1 MTHAQRRSELLMPAG
16 DLAKLKTAVL
26 YGADAIYMGTPD
38 MSLRTKSK
46 FSLEEVVEGIEY
58 AHAHGV
64 RVYLTLNLFSHNK
77 DISKLPEYV
86 ETVRRVKPDGLIVAD
101 PGVFMFVKE
110 QAPELE
116 LHVSTQANVCSW
128 QSVKFWEKQGAKL
141 CVLGREVS
149 FAELEEI
156 REKCP
161 DIKLEAFVHGSMCM
175 TYSGRCLLSNFMAER
190 GANQGAC
197 ANSCRWKYKVK
208 MRLKDGTTKEL
219 PLTEENLE
227 LFEFLLEEEVRPGE
241 LMPIEEDDRGSYI
254 LNSKDLCI
262 MPKLDDYLRI
272 GVDSLKIEGR
282 GKSPYYVALVARAYR
297 MAIDA
302 WYEDPENWNADEYM
316 SELLTVPSRGYSYAF
331 HEGRLSHH
339 SHGYEH
345 TETLSEWEYAAVVRE
360 VREDAFIIEAKN
372 RLLAG
377 DVLEFIPPSAAAPV
391 LLRVYEF
398 ERLNT
403 RPGNGK
409 RGRHAKRAARVARA
423 LGIYSQTVL
432 EEAKKVV
439 SPGHDSLLRI
449 PFSLFDQERSEQLAS
464 QFPVGSIIRKEKPLT
479 EEQWDRLAFD
489 KAGMRRERGESAEG
503 LITLRRDKLRD
514 SVDARD
520 ANREVKS
527 RRVGTD
533 GCCGKGCNGCLIF
546 WHDSSYQKA
555 RELLAT
561 KKQGEMLSNA
571 PALFIEAGVVPLPSS
586 AQKPQKRN

>member
-1 MTHAQRRSELLMPAG
+1 MTTTKRRSELLMPAG

-26 YGADAIYMGTPD
+26 YGADAVYMGTPD

-58 AHAHGV
+58 AHEHGV

-86 ETVRRVKPDGLIVAD
+86 ETVRKVKPDGLIVAD
-101 PGVFMFVKE
+101 PGVFMFVKS

-128 QSVKFWEKQGAKL
+128 QSVKFWEGQGAKL

-149 FAELEEI
+149 FAELAEI

-227 LFEFLLEEEVRPGE
+227 LFEFLLEEEVRPGD

-272 GVDSLKIEGR
+272 GVDSLKVEGR

-302 WYEDPENWNADEYM
+302 WYEDPENWNAEDYM
-316 SELLTVPSRGYSYAF
+316 KELLTVPSRGYSYAF
-331 HEGRLSHH
+331 HEGRLTHH

-345 TETLSEWEYAAVVRE
+345 TETLSEFEYAGLIRE
-360 VREDAFIIEAKN
+360 VRDDAFVIEAKN

-377 DVLEFIPPSAAAPV
+377 DVLEFIPPSAAEPV
-391 LLRVYEF
+391 LLRMYEF
-398 ERLNT
+398 ERVEAG
-403 RPGNGK
+403 PSSGK
-409 RGRHAKRAARVARA
+409 RGRRAKRAAKAA
-423 LGIYSQTVL
+423 LQNGL
-432 EEAKKVV
+432 DLAALAEEEKKSVN
-439 SPGHDSLLRI
+439 PGHDSLIRV
-449 PFSLFDQERSEQLAS
+449 PFALFDQEDSRELVAKL
-464 QFPVGSIIRKEKPLT
+464 PVGTILRKEKPLT
-479 EEQWDRLAFD
+479 EEQWNRLAFD
-489 KAGMRRERGESAEG
+489 KAGLRHEREGGGEG
-503 LITLRRDKLRD
+503 LITLRRDRLRE

-520 ANREVKS
+520 ATREVKS
-527 RRVGTD
+527 RRIGTD

-546 WHDSSYQKA
+546 WHDPSYGKA
-555 RELLAT
+555 RALLAT
-561 KKQGEMLSNA
+561 KKQGEMLDKA
-571 PALFIEAGVVPLPSS
+571 PQLFIESGVDRRESTVR
-586 AQKPQKRN
+586 Q